1 LLKFDWGCWNS
12 NDSNFIKVLKV
23 HLDVSK
29 YIRIA
34 MEIFYIAQLW
44 IWLFEVTNSLM
55 KLLVLQIAKCD
66 LPDGFYPNVSN
77 LYKCF

>member
-1 LLKFDWGCWNS
+1 
-12 NDSNFIKVLKV
+12 
-23 HLDVSK
+23 
-29 YIRIA
+29 